1 MMTYKGF
8 SFITLDRSTTLAIFA
23 QATSVV
29 IVIIRNKVV
38 RLHTT
43 GYVLAYYLHPRNF
56 CSPVGD

>member
-1 MMTYKGF
+1 MMTYRGF
-8 SFITLDRSTTLAIFA
+8 SLITIEDRSTTLDIFA
-23 QATSVV
+23 QATSVI
-29 IVIIRNKVV
+29 IVIIIV